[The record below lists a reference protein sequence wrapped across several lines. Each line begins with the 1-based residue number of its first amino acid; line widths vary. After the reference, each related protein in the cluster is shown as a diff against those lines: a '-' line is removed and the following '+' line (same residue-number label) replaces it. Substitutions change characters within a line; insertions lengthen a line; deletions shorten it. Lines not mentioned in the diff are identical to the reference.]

1 MVNEYPQVMT
11 IAGSD
16 SDGSAGMQADMNT
29 FLARKVYGT
38 SILTA
43 AVAGNSYGIHA
54 SHALPVD
61 FIKEEFKAIADDFK
75 ILATKTGML
84 TDTKTIHAVIESYQK
99 YNFGPL
105 IVDPVIIT
113 KHGAMLLE
121 REAYET
127 VRDELIPLATVITP
141 NFYEAQKL
149 VESELQ
155 NEDEIIEAAK
165 KLQAM
170 GAKNVVIK
178 CEHTGDFETVKDYV
192 LLEDGKNFWL
202 EDEYIDTEHIN
213 GTGDTYSAC
222 IAAELA
228 KGASIEEAIRIS
240 KKYTHDAIKN
250 EIAVGHK
257 FGPINH
263 WV

>member
-1 MVNEYPQVMT
+1 
-11 IAGSD
+11 
-16 SDGSAGMQADMNT
+16 
-29 FLARKVYGT
+29 
-38 SILTA
+38 
-43 AVAGNSYGIHA
+43 
-54 SHALPVD
+54 
-61 FIKEEFKAIADDFK
+61 
-75 ILATKTGML
+75 ML

-99 YNFGPL
+99 YDFGPL

-121 REAYET
+121 QEAYET

-178 CEHTGDFETVKDYV
+178 GEHNGSSETVKDYV

-228 KGASIEEAIRIS
+228 KGASIEEAIKIA

>member
-54 SHALPVD
+54 SYALPVD
-61 FIKEEFKAIADDFK
+61 FIKAEFKAIADDFK

-84 TDTKTIHAVIESYQK
+84 TDTKTIHAVIESYKK
-99 YNFGPL
+99 YDFGPL
-105 IVDPVIIT
+105 IVDLDIFTI
-113 KHGAMLLE
+113 HGSMLVKQ
-121 REAYET
+121 EAYDT
-127 VRDELIPLATVITP
+127 GCAELIPLTTVITP

-149 VESELQ
+149 AESGLESEA
-155 NEDEIIEAAK
+155 EIVEVAE
-165 KLQAM
+165 KLQAI

-178 CEHTGDFETVKDYV
+178 GEHNGNSETVKDYV
-192 LLEDGKNFWL
+192 LLENGKNFWL
-202 EDEYIDTEHIN
+202 EDEYIETEHIN
-213 GTGDTYSAC
+213 RTGATY
-222 IAAELA
+222 
-228 KGASIEEAIRIS
+228 
-240 KKYTHDAIKN
+240 
-250 EIAVGHK
+250 
-257 FGPINH
+257 
-263 WV
+263 

>member
-61 FIKEEFKAIADDFK
+61 FIKAEFKAIADDFK

-84 TDTKTIHAVIESYQK
+84 TDTKTIHSVIESYKK
-99 YNFGPL
+99 YDFGPL

-121 REAYET
+121 QEAYET
-127 VRDELIPLATVITP
+127 VRDELIPLATVINLTSM
-141 NFYEAQKL
+141 K
-149 VESELQ
+149 
-155 NEDEIIEAAK
+155 
-165 KLQAM
+165 
-170 GAKNVVIK
+170 
-178 CEHTGDFETVKDYV
+178 
-192 LLEDGKNFWL
+192 
-202 EDEYIDTEHIN
+202 
-213 GTGDTYSAC
+213 
-222 IAAELA
+222 
-228 KGASIEEAIRIS
+228 
-240 KKYTHDAIKN
+240 
-250 EIAVGHK
+250 HK
-257 FGPINH
+257 S
-263 WV
+263 